1 MTDDE
6 KKAAA
11 LTNFQQGAVEMQI
24 KMQTLADL
32 RQRCIE
38 VGISEEMLSRMMAV
52 GDDPE
57 VAAIFDDPEFAASI
71 DRAVESI
78 PDTTLEDFLKKR

>member
-38 VGISEEMLSRMMAV
+38 VGIPEELLSRMMAV
-52 GDDPE
+52 GDPE

-71 DRAVESI
+71 DRVVESI
-78 PDTTLEDFLKKR
+78 ADTTLEDFLKKR